1 MSGNEFSV
9 HSKPLRKEGPQN
21 CRKIIQELVRRKPK
35 GKCMWVVVKIKVP
48 FWGTLNNMCR
58 IIIGTQKGTLI
69 LTTTHLE
76 MVSQHQNMLASRV
89 SQEAFNRL

>member
-1 MSGNEFSV
+1 
-9 HSKPLRKEGPQN
+9 
-21 CRKIIQELVRRKPK
+21 
-35 GKCMWVVVKIKVP
+35 MWVVVKIKVP

-76 MVSQHQNMLASRV
+76 MVSQHQNASLSSFAGSFQQAVR
-89 SQEAFNRL
+89 